1 MRLWCALGKA
11 RRMRVHTKSGF
22 VRMSGAL
29 KEFSIG
35 SPCPY
40 QRLTINVLNDL
51 LPLVGLSTS
60 RMWVGLRQSLSSMK
74 TVAGLYSIF
83 LFLKRDGMLSAGPG
97 RYGSAVPITSKARP
111 DGCPPHHAEH
121 ATDLVLGRQQSWYLA
136 VLFCRQELDQACV
149 GGGKQR
155 CAQR

>member
-1 MRLWCALGKA
+1 
-11 RRMRVHTKSGF
+11 
-22 VRMSGAL
+22 MSGAL

-74 TVAGLYSIF
+74 TVAGLHSIF

-97 RYGSAVPITSKARP
+97 IVRDGMVAQYLLPPMPALMAAPRITPS
-111 DGCPPHHAEH
+111 
-121 ATDLVLGRQQSWYLA
+121 TQQT
-136 VLFCRQELDQACV
+136 
-149 GGGKQR
+149 
-155 CAQR
+155 